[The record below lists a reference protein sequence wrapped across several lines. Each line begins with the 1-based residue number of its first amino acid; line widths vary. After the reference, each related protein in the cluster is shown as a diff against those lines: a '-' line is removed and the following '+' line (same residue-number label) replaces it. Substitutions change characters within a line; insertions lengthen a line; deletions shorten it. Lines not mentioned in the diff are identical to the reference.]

1 MVAVE
6 EVAMLAVTEV
16 EVAMVADVEV
26 EEEDFLISSK
36 YLWIRCIFHYY
47 AEGSNLSFNCG

>member
-16 EVAMVADVEV
+16 EVAMVVDVEV